1 MIIADIIVSW
11 LLPHIWFV
19 INDNFSLLFTEN
31 GNLPLIKL
39 SQLLNKRSSLNAIVY
54 LEFAAVLIGEEGI
67 ATKTGLKGTTAELEF
82 IRIRKKREQTR
93 DMKKIRSCNRKEFD
107 NFIPYWLKNHSQ
119 GDVCCVKALAVS
131 CFLWNLPEV
140 NDENG
145 KDQRKRS
152 NLETFEGLTWP
163 AHQALL
169 QRDQQF
175 SFGSCFR
182 QMI

>member
-1 MIIADIIVSW
+1 MHCVSW
-11 LLPHIWFV
+11 VCCSFNSWGRDSYKDWIERNNSRARIHQDQKKERTNEIW
-19 INDNFSLLFTEN
+19 
-31 GNLPLIKL
+31 
-39 SQLLNKRSSLNAIVY
+39 
-54 LEFAAVLIGEEGI
+54 
-67 ATKTGLKGTTAELEF
+67 
-82 IRIRKKREQTR
+82 
-93 DMKKIRSCNRKEFD
+93 KKIRSCNRKEFD

-145 KDQRKRS
+145 KDQRKCS